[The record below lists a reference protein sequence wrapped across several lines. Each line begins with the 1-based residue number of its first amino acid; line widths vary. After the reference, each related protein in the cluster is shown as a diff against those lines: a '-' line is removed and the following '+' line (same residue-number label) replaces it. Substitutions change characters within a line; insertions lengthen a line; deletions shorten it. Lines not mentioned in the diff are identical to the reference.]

1 VALGEDLER
10 AAAAA
15 SAHAGPEERLVG
27 VLAAAPEPG
36 ARVYV
41 CAFERGAE
49 ERAWLALDGDGEPI
63 EERARVREAVSISAL
78 CEAAVD
84 TAAGGDLEEL
94 RSQLLA
100 LRLRESPPG
109 IEEAE
114 EAAMALEQT
123 IGAPPRLASPDY
135 LDRVGAATRRLERSL
150 GQEGVSPFA
159 EAMKLA
165 SGAVEALVEEVEG
178 GYKRTL
184 A

>member
-1 VALGEDLER
+1 MALGEDLER
-10 AAAAA
+10 AAVAA
-15 SAHAGPEERLVG
+15 SAHAEPEERLVG
-27 VLAAAPEPG
+27 ILAAAPEPG

-41 CAFERGAE
+41 CAFERGE

-63 EERARVREAVSISAL
+63 EERVRVREAVSISAL

-94 RSQLLA
+94 RLQLLA

-135 LDRVGAATRRLERSL
+135 LDEVGAATRRLERAL

-165 SGAVEALVEEVEG
+165 TGAVEALVEEVED
-178 GYKRTL
+178 GYKRKF